1 MILESRTRESSKR
14 SHTVSKNGI
23 FLFLG
28 GVDVCPST
36 SRAAKSVAS
45 ALWFL
50 TRRSVTRCWLRFSS
64 TQSSA
69 SSYYSTAAPIIAT
82 GTTYLMTF
90 ITGVAC
96 AAAPITEAVAMG
108 DTLE

>member
-1 MILESRTRESSKR
+1 MPVHK
-14 SHTVSKNGI
+14 
-23 FLFLG
+23 
-28 GVDVCPST
+28 
-36 SRAAKSVAS
+36 SRARLDRLLAVRPLAPHAAVGH
-45 ALWFL
+45 ALL
-50 TRRSVTRCWLRFSS
+50 APLLLDT
-64 TQSSA
+64 SSA
-69 SSYYSTAAPIIAT
+69 SYSMAAPIIAT

>member
-45 ALWFL
+45 ALWFIM
-50 TRRSVTRCWLRFSS
+50 RRSVTRCWLRFPPRHKLC
-64 TQSSA
+64 
-69 SSYYSTAAPIIAT
+69 SYYSTAAPIIAT

>member
-1 MILESRTRESSKR
+1 MGARPQVASVADSSPSRPLL
-14 SHTVSKNGI
+14 I
-23 FLFLG
+23 
-28 GVDVCPST
+28 P
-36 SRAAKSVAS
+36 RAAIGKRVVGTLS
-45 ALWFL
+45 LL
-50 TRRSVTRCWLRFSS
+50 DTRLCS
-64 TQSSA
+64 
-69 SSYYSTAAPIIAT
+69 YSTAAPIIAT

>member
-1 MILESRTRESSKR
+1 MCARPQVARRNRSRPPSGSSR
-14 SHTVSKNGI
+14 
-23 FLFLG
+23 G
-28 GVDVCPST
+28 GR
-36 SRAAKSVAS
+36 SRAVGSAS
-45 ALWFL
+45 QQKL
-50 TRRSVTRCWLRFSS
+50 C
-64 TQSSA
+64 